1 MAGRILWI
9 ALALTFALPAAA
21 SATTVAYVGD
31 SLGVG
36 TVPYLRPL
44 LTGVTIDDDNEI
56 GRPSSVGLPILKSKV
71 AANPDVV
78 VFDLGT
84 NDDPANP
91 DALAADL
98 AAARQIAGPRCM
110 VMATLNRPPLNGV
123 PVDGLNRAV
132 TSFAAADGNVA
143 LVDWHARAQADP
155 SLLISDGVHPT
166 PEGYALR
173 AKLLAAAIRSCGS
186 GTPTAGGGHSHQ
198 PERPH
203 RDADRTNLI
212 EPVGG
217 GSDSAGGGPSRASGP
232 VREVAAEVGKS
243 VGVGLDFGG

>member
-1 MAGRILWI
+1 MAGRLIGI
-9 ALALTFALPAAA
+9 ALALSLALPAVA
-21 SATTVAYVGD
+21 SASVAYVGD

-36 TVPYLRPL
+36 TVPYLRAELPS
-44 LTGVTIDDDNEI
+44 VTIDDDSEI
-56 GRPSSVGLPILKSKV
+56 GRPSSVGLPILKSKMS
-71 AANPDVV
+71 ANPDVV

-91 DALAADL
+91 DALASDL
-98 AAARQIAGPRCM
+98 AAARQIAGSRCM

-143 LVDWHARAQADP
+143 LVDWHGHVQSNP

-166 PEGYALR
+166 PTGYTLR
-173 AKLLAAAIRSCGS
+173 AKLFAAAIRSCG
-186 GTPTAGGGHSHQ
+186 AGSPSAVATRGHHR

-203 RDADRTNLI
+203 RDADRSNLI
-212 EPVGG
+212 EPVHSGHLH
-217 GSDSAGGGPSRASGP
+217 ASGP
-232 VREVAAEVGKS
+232 VRDLAAEVARS
-243 VGVGLDFGG
+243 VAVGADFGA